1 LCEIKSSSNCRLLSF
16 GLKKSNNPIG
26 APPVDA
32 RRPDHITTRGRVT
45 FLSRPPAVKKIK
57 PAIHTAMLNRVV
69 DFLAATIVSAA
80 IAAG

>member
-1 LCEIKSSSNCRLLSF
+1 
-16 GLKKSNNPIG
+16 
-26 APPVDA
+26 
-32 RRPDHITTRGRVT
+32 
-45 FLSRPPAVKKIK
+45 VKKIK